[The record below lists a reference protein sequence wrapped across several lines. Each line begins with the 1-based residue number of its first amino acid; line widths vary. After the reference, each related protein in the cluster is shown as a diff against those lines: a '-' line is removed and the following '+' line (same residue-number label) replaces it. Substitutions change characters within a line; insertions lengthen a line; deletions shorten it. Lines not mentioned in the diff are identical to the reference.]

1 MNASRRFDAAEGR
14 VAGLWVAARAGEPM
28 VAVPSARLVAGL
40 GVEGDRYAVRGGTWS
55 EYPPQEQQLTLI
67 AREGLEAFALHAGE
81 SLPPELTRRNVL
93 TEAVALDE
101 LIGERF
107 LVGSA
112 LCRGVKA
119 CEPCRHLER
128 LTGRALLRGL
138 ARRGGINAEVL
149 ADGQAWLG
157 APVLPVAR

>member
-1 MNASRRFDAAEGR
+1 MNGPLGPDAMGGR
-14 VAGLWVAARAGEPM
+14 VAGLWVAARAREPM
-28 VAVPSARLVAGL
+28 VAVPDARLIAGL
-40 GVEGDRYAVRGGTWS
+40 GVEGDRYAVRRGTWS
-55 EYPPQEQQLTLI
+55 EYPPQEQHLTLI
-67 AREGLEAFALHAGE
+67 AREGLEAFALDTGAP
-81 SLPPELTRRNVL
+81 LPPELTRRNVL
-93 TEAVALDE
+93 TEGVALDE

-107 LVGSA
+107 LVGNA
-112 LCRGVKA
+112 LCLGVKA